1 MTLRRHLSRIANW
14 WRSVHPSKALE
25 RAIPA
30 YRDAAGRERRAR
42 QRNDTR
48 SIGQAVAA
56 RKAALHAAL
65 RGRS

>member
-1 MTLRRHLSRIANW
+1 MNLRRQISLLLSW

-30 YRDAAGRERRAR
+30 YRDAVGRERRAR
-42 QRNDTR
+42 QRNDTK
-48 SIGQAVAA
+48 SIGRAVAA

-65 RGRS
+65 RGQG